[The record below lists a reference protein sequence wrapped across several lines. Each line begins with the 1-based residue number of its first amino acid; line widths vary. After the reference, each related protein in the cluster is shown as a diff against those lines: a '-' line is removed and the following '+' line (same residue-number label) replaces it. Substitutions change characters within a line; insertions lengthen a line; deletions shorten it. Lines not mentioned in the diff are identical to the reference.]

1 MVRGVAHCPCCIVHF
16 VHDRGE
22 AAGTMCVSQD
32 LGVVSSPR
40 ISIGPAGCRVNRHG
54 YRAMTIPGS
63 PCVCVHT
70 IHELVRASTARPFVE
85 GGVTRRAE
93 RRPGEP
99 ADGGEAGGGVRGGSG
114 IRGRPLREARNV
126 GGCRPRRCLQL
137 RFECIARPPSGCIG
151 RATRMRRHAQHGPG
165 P

>member
-22 AAGTMCVSQD
+22 AAMCVSQD

-63 PCVCVHT
+63 P
-70 IHELVRASTARPFVE
+70 LVWCPFCMHGYDPTLVNLYTCRERAMKSRT
-85 GGVTRRAE
+85 GTK
-93 RRPGEP
+93 
-99 ADGGEAGGGVRGGSG
+99 
-114 IRGRPLREARNV
+114 I
-126 GGCRPRRCLQL
+126 
-137 RFECIARPPSGCIG
+137 
-151 RATRMRRHAQHGPG
+151 
-165 P
+165 